1 MLERLRMAR
10 ARSAELTA
18 RCELVV
24 ADAEQAMARFEAGE
38 VGTRLASLTEEVA
51 GLRRALESRA
61 VIEQAK
67 GIIVARTGLSPDAA
81 FDVLVRQSQHE
92 NRKLREVAAGLVA
105 ASVRGRPGAGAGGV
119 REPRRPAG

>member
-1 MLERLRMAR
+1 MLERLRLAR
-10 ARSAELTA
+10 ERSAKLRE

-24 ADAEQAMARFEAGE
+24 ADAELALARFEAGE

-81 FDVLVRQSQHE
+81 FDVLARQSQHE

-105 ASVRGRPGAGAGGV
+105 ASVRQRPGAVAGGV